1 MSTLCTGF
9 ERWGMRLRGNE
20 RFRGPNGDQ
29 HGLRSQEPYCGPSD
43 LTAWPIA
50 PAHRLSRNRRGGWC
64 LFSRRRRLVRLG
76 GQGSTS
82 WRRRGARPEDGAHPA
97 RLLGGTGFLTLFAQW
112 TRAAMANAG
121 GIQHAQRAVAL
132 RPAFLQV
139 QRMARWAA
147 QRPIGLRG
155 KCGTRKSMRKG
166 GLRKY
171 RWPIRRQRGK
181 SRSATS
187 RQIQLFQA
195 RQTKVRDQRER
206 FRQREERCLGG
217 REEAFHQEEGH
228 HREEAEIGFCTCE

>member
-1 MSTLCTGF
+1 V
-9 ERWGMRLRGNE
+9 
-20 RFRGPNGDQ
+20 
-29 HGLRSQEPYCGPSD
+29 
-43 LTAWPIA
+43 
-50 PAHRLSRNRRGGWC
+50 
-64 LFSRRRRLVRLG
+64 VRLG
-76 GQGSTS
+76 GQRSTS

-155 KCGTRKSMRKG
+155 KCGTWKSMRKG
-166 GLRKY
+166 RLREF
-171 RWPIRRQRGK
+171 RWPIGRQRGK
-181 SRSATS
+181 SRSVTS
-187 RQIQLFQA
+187 RQIRLFQA
-195 RQTKVRDQRER
+195 RKTKVRHQQER
-206 FRQREERCLGG
+206 FRQREERCLEG

-228 HREEAEIGFCTCE
+228 HREGAEIGFCTCE